1 MEKRYRVEADLDGE
15 LAQLYSG
22 ILEAFEAAGTTS
34 LGEMNRTLLQT
45 GLLMHLSMMS
55 SFGLL
60 SPAESERL
68 TQLAK
73 EIAGDHL
80 MWDVAQLARQHWGAE
95 GGGAIDLKA

>member
-1 MEKRYRVEADLDGE
+1 MEKRYRVEADLEGE
-15 LAQLYSG
+15 LAELYSG

-60 SPAESERL
+60 PPAESERL
-68 TQLAK
+68 KQLA
-73 EIAGDHL
+73 EGIAGDHL
-80 MWDVAQLARQHWGAE
+80 MWEIAELARQHWGGE
-95 GGGAIDLKA
+95 GGAIDLKA